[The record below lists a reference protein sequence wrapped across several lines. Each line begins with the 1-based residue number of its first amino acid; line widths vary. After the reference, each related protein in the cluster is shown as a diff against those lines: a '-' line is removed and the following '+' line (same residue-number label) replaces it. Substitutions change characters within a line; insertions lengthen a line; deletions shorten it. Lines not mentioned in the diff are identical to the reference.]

1 MLMNEIFERSM
12 HMKKSIRSLW
22 GISEA
27 GFSLMSTMET
37 AFLIFFLTDVAKLP
51 LWITAIITGSSAIID
66 AIGTV
71 IGGVVIDKVTFKNG
85 KYRPWLL
92 ICPPVVTF
100 FFVLCFTKIGGDVS
114 AGLIIGVGYV
124 LSHFVWNIAWTV
136 NRNLISAISTDPAD
150 RSFLSARL
158 AVGSSIGK
166 ILSSYGVPVLSSA
179 FILSLGG
186 VSAYTVT
193 ALILCLCFWA
203 AYYTHY
209 FITKGHDTVK
219 KGAKPATLGAMA
231 KSIVTNPPLI
241 AILLHDAL
249 RLLAFYFAASTAS
262 YFCKVVIGDASKA
275 KTILMLFY
283 LGCII
288 GGLFTRK
295 LVNKFGTKKTTFI
308 GMIGWLVFQA
318 LCLVLPA
325 NLYVI
330 GLSLFIG
337 QIFFGI
343 TYGQTANYYTMCG
356 TYSEWKTGENTRGII
371 MAFCSLAIKLAI
383 AIRGILIPAILA
395 MIGYNGSLTVFPEA
409 MVSGIRTAYALVP
422 CVGILISLIPLAL
435 FKLDDK
441 KVIEMEA
448 EITQRKAAKV

>member
-1 MLMNEIFERSM
+1 
-12 HMKKSIRSLW
+12 MKKSIRSIW

-51 LWITAIITGSSAIID
+51 LGITAIITGFSAIVD

-71 IGGVVIDKVTFKNG
+71 IAGVVIDKVTFKNG

-114 AGLIIGVGYV
+114 AGIIIGIGYI
-124 LSHFVWNIAWTV
+124 LSHFIWNIAWTV
-136 NRNLISAISTDPAD
+136 NRNIISVISSDPSD

-166 ILSSYGVPVLSSA
+166 ILASYGVPVLSTA
-179 FILSLGG
+179 FIAALGG

-219 KGAKPATLGAMA
+219 KGAKPATLGAMG

-241 AILLHDAL
+241 SIVLHDAL

-262 YFCKVVIGDASKA
+262 YFCKVVIGDPTKA
-275 KTILMLFY
+275 KTMLMLFY
-283 LGCII
+283 LGCIA
-288 GGLFTRK
+288 GGFFTK
-295 LVNKFGTKKTTFI
+295 TFVQKFGTKKTTFI
-308 GMIGWLVFQA
+308 CMIGWLIFHA
-318 LCLVLPA
+318 LCIVLPN
-325 NLYVI
+325 NLYI
-330 GLSLFIG
+330 IAASLFIG

-356 TYSEWKTGENTRGII
+356 AYSEWKTGENARGII

-383 AIRGILIPAILA
+383 AVRGVLIPAVLA
-395 MIGYNGSLTVFPEA
+395 ALSYDATLTIFPES
-409 MVSGIRTAYALVP
+409 MVSGIKNAYVLVP
-422 CVGILISLIPLAL
+422 SIAIIVSLIPLAF

-441 KVIEMEA
+441 KVMEMED
-448 EITQRKAAKV
+448 EIAKRKAAKV